1 MLMDTCTSTVT
12 PGDKMIFT
20 LLILLHVCILTV
32 DSKISPHSE
41 GSGVIQQNV
50 FPLDNAP
57 ESVDDMYYGCTP
69 KMHEKVN
76 NYLRSEL
83 KNEIF
88 KNIWTKSE
96 KWAEDKLKCNCNKLD
111 LKLDHFKA
119 LYCYTYNKNHFYHNF
134 MTAVRTKGP
143 VYKSGFSYHAIHFL
157 LSDAIR
163 LLKKRQP
170 ECVTTYRRTKDTFN
184 VKDDTEIRFGSF
196 TSSSLKS
203 NLVKYGEQDCFEIMT
218 CYGANLTCN
227 EVTVDQEEVLIPPY
241 EKFKIMP
248 IEDPK
253 KVLNCKKLYKL
264 TSSGIESNLNCLAV
278 RTANSGGQNLNL
290 KAADVNAIVQPNAF

>member
-1 MLMDTCTSTVT
+1 
-12 PGDKMIFT
+12 MIFT
-20 LLILLHVCILTV
+20 QLILLQVCILTV

-41 GSGVIQQNV
+41 GSGVIKQNV

-57 ESVDDMYYGCTP
+57 KSVDDMYDGCTP

-76 NYLRSEL
+76 NYLKSEL
-83 KNEIF
+83 KNKTF

-96 KWAEDKLKCNCNKLD
+96 EWANFMLKYSRNKD

-119 LYCYTYNKNHFYHNF
+119 LYCYTSIKRHFYDNF

-143 VYKSGFSYHAIHFL
+143 VYTSGFRYHAMHFL

-163 LLKKRQP
+163 LLKKRQQ

-184 VKDDTEIRFGSF
+184 VQDNTEIRFGSF
-196 TSSSLKS
+196 TSSSLKR
-203 NLVKYGEQDCFEIMT
+203 NLVKYGKQDCFEIET
-218 CYGANLTCN
+218 CYGANLKCN
-227 EVTVDQEEVLIPPY
+227 EVVDDQEEVLIPPY
-241 EKFKIMP
+241 EKFKITA
-248 IEDPK
+248 IEAQK
-253 KVLNCKKLYKL
+253 NVLNCKKLYKL
-264 TSSGIESNLNCLAV
+264 TSSGTESNFNCLAV